1 MRYFDPFKISGE
13 DISSEFVKDALQESK
28 KLYEKKDS
36 VSKKISKLKDEGK
49 PQDQAVAIAL
59 DMKERGDLDEASTPK
74 ILRKTR
80 KRAQA
85 GKPIKKGTAKIVAN
99 DPEQDL
105 DVAIKAGD
113 KLTHQEGRTITP
125 EEQKKHEHDE
135 YVRRFGKPKIQGG
148 GETTDNKAKKQK
160 EMQEGSGGVKRLRRK
175 ARAYSQQAQQHS
187 ADTWS
192 SDEETRKQAYADKEA
207 AHKKAVATSGRLG
220 RKQGEGSMRPLRRSL
235 RTEKS

>member
-59 DMKERGDLDEASTPK
+59 DMEERGDLDEASTPK

-135 YVRRFGKPKIQGG
+135 YVRRFGKPKTQGG
-148 GETTDNKAKKQK
+148 GETTDNKGNKVYNPKNPKFKQKQK
-160 EMQEGSGGVKRLRRK
+160 EREEAAQAYKDSMNNEGASQTIKSRLRT
-175 ARAYSQQAQQHS
+175 Q
-187 ADTWS
+187 
-192 SDEETRKQAYADKEA
+192 
-207 AHKKAVATSGRLG
+207 
-220 RKQGEGSMRPLRRSL
+220 
-235 RTEKS
+235 KS

>member
-113 KLTHQEGRTITP
+113 KLTI
-125 EEQKKHEHDE
+125 KKVE
-135 YVRRFGKPKIQGG
+135 R
-148 GETTDNKAKKQK
+148 
-160 EMQEGSGGVKRLRRK
+160 
-175 ARAYSQQAQQHS
+175 
-187 ADTWS
+187 
-192 SDEETRKQAYADKEA
+192 
-207 AHKKAVATSGRLG
+207 
-220 RKQGEGSMRPLRRSL
+220 
-235 RTEKS
+235 